1 MNLPS
6 GRDQLD
12 PKWNLPAKF
21 GVDWTILKGR
31 SGADGGRRTADGGRR
46 TADGGRRTADGGRT
60 LQIRNLHLLKRK
72 VTNFE
77 GGL

>member
-1 MNLPS
+1 MYLPRW
-6 GRDQLD
+6 RDQLG

-31 SGADGGRRTADGGRR
+31 SGADGGR
-46 TADGGRRTADGGRT
+46 T

-77 GGL
+77 GGCKFFFLYDHKGVLFKNE